1 MLARADLVLGM
12 ERRHVREA
20 VVLLPEIMP
29 KAFTLKEL
37 VRRGEEFGARTRGR
51 SLEDW
56 LVDVAGDRA
65 PHEHLGEDP
74 DDDVPD
80 PLGGRLDDFDRTA
93 HELED
98 LIDRLAD
105 LLWPVST
112 LTPADAGPA
121 QPTSRE
127 S

>member
-1 MLARADLVLGM
+1 MSGRATSAGLVYSQEPPSDSPSRCSAFAASTSSPTGHASSRRHARRADLVLGM

-65 PHEHLGEDP
+65 A
-74 DDDVPD
+74 
-80 PLGGRLDDFDRTA
+80 RA
-93 HELED
+93 
-98 LIDRLAD
+98 
-105 LLWPVST
+105 
-112 LTPADAGPA
+112 
-121 QPTSRE
+121 SR
-127 S
+127 

>member
-56 LVDVAGDRA
+56 LVDVAGTARRTSISVRTRTTTSPTLSA
-65 PHEHLGEDP
+65 
-74 DDDVPD
+74 
-80 PLGGRLDDFDRTA
+80 GG
-93 HELED
+93 
-98 LIDRLAD
+98 
-105 LLWPVST
+105 ST
-112 LTPADAGPA
+112 TSIAR
-121 QPTSRE
+121 PTSSRT
-127 S
+127 